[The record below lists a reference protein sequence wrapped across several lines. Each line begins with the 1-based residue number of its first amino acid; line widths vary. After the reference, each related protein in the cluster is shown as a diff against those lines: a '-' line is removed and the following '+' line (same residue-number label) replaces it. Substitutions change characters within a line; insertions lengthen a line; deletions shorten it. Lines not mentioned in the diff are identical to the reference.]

1 MSYRLDSAGQVRL
14 DRYFDAIGLVLG
26 RRDRRESFALYAIG
40 LFSDA
45 ARKSVEPIAAMVCGD
60 EALCRA
66 YHDQLL
72 HFVGVSP
79 WSDGDVR
86 LCGSRYA
93 LSAMTARETIDD
105 WIVDD
110 TGFPKQGKM
119 SPGVQ
124 RQYSGTLGKTG
135 NCQIAVSVTVATRT
149 MHLPLDIDL
158 YMPRSWTDDRA
169 RCRAAHIADEVGYR
183 PKWQIALDLIR
194 GQVEAGVPIGLML
207 ADSGYGD
214 TGEFRD
220 GVRML
225 GFDYAVDVKKH
236 TRVVIVCDDGS
247 ETQPMSVE
255 TVSEIIGERSYR
267 KVTWRQ
273 GSRRALSAQFAMLRV
288 RPITGT
294 DTCGEEQWL
303 VIDKDKPGGAVE
315 HYVLATL
322 PKTISRKQLVGRIK
336 QRWRTE
342 RVYQD
347 LKGELGLDHF
357 EGRTYPG
364 WQHHVS
370 CVLACYAFL
379 VAERARA
386 FPPTAGQTRRNHT
399 IQDAA

>member
-1 MSYRLDSAGQVRL
+1 MTYRLDAAGQCRL
-14 DRYFDAIGLVLG
+14 DRYFDKIGSILR

-45 ARKSVEPIAAMVCGD
+45 ARKSVEPIAAMACGD
-60 EALCRA
+60 QELCRA

-79 WSDGDVR
+79 WSDLDVR

-93 LSAMTARETIDD
+93 LSAMTTRETIDD

-110 TGFPKQGKM
+110 TGFPKQGNK

-135 NCQIAVSVTVATRT
+135 NCQVAVSVTVATRT
-149 MHLPLDIDL
+149 MHVPIDMDL
-158 YMPRSWTDDRA
+158 YLPRSWTDDRA
-169 RCRAAHIADEVGYR
+169 RCRAAHIPDDVGYR
-183 PKWQIALDLIR
+183 PKWQIALDLILR
-194 GQVEAGVPIGLML
+194 NVEAGVPIGLML

-214 TGEFRD
+214 VGDFRD
-220 GVRML
+220 GVRAL
-225 GFDYAVDVKKH
+225 GFDYALDVKKH
-236 TRVVIVCDDGS
+236 TRVVVVCDDGC
-247 ETQPMSVE
+247 ETDPMTVE
-255 TVSEIIGERSYR
+255 TVSEIVGENSYR
-267 KVTWRQ
+267 KVTWRE
-273 GSRRALSAQFAMLRV
+273 GSKRVLSAHFATLRV
-288 RPITGT
+288 RPVTGH
-294 DTCGEEQWL
+294 DTRGEQQWL
-303 VIDKDKPGGAVE
+303 VIDKDKRGGCVE

-322 PKTISRKQLVGRIK
+322 PTTMSHKQLVRRIK

-342 RVYQD
+342 RVYED

-357 EGRTYPG
+357 EGRTYTG

-379 VAERARA
+379 AAERARA
-386 FPPTAGQTRRNHT
+386 FPPEARRTRRNH
-399 IQDAA
+399 QVQNAA